1 MKRKKQTPDK
11 IKGYKYTITFIDA
24 KGKKINMTIFDDRL
38 VKIRQQSYETI
49 DKEVPAGENDGCISN
64 GK

>member
-1 MKRKKQTPDK
+1 
-11 IKGYKYTITFIDA
+11 
-24 KGKKINMTIFDDRL
+24 MTIFDDRL